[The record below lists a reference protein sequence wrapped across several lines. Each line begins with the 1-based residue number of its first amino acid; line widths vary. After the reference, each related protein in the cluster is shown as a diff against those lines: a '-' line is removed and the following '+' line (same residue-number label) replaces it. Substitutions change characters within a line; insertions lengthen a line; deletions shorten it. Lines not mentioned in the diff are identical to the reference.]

1 VHSAK
6 LQELKGER
14 VISKCDAQ
22 ENVLRARITSEKVLI
37 SPPSKGGESVRGCV
51 PVGDVSC
58 PQDLD
63 ILGAVDSTEHRAKSQ
78 AQLWN
83 AAHVSLVFALG
94 FYTQVSRRAA
104 SSASKAPGTKVRK
117 PALHPPLTPQSRLQR
132 HRDGSIRNP
141 WFSRTLPWP
150 NEGRFSQVVCA
161 KIVLRAKTTVGLMG
175 PPF

>member
-1 VHSAK
+1 LEGEQTQARCNGVHSAK

-22 ENVLRARITSEKVLI
+22 ENVLSARITSEKVLI
-37 SPPSKGGESVRGCV
+37 SPPSKGGKAC
-51 PVGDVSC
+51 GDASPLGMCLVHRR
-58 PQDLD
+58 D

-104 SSASKAPGTKVRK
+104 SSA
-117 PALHPPLTPQSRLQR
+117 
-132 HRDGSIRNP
+132 
-141 WFSRTLPWP
+141 
-150 NEGRFSQVVCA
+150 
-161 KIVLRAKTTVGLMG
+161 
-175 PPF
+175 